1 MPRAPR
7 PLLAALTLCLS
18 LGIAH
23 ADTAPLFT
31 AEGYRATLYRS
42 PTPQQ
47 VEGGQVIDTATL
59 QHLLGQTPRP
69 VLIDVYRRQWLQGRF
84 IEDEPHANL
93 PGSLWLANTGDGE
106 L

>member
-59 QHLLGQTPRP
+59 QHLLGQTP
-69 VLIDVYRRQWLQGRF
+69 GRC
-84 IEDEPHANL
+84 
-93 PGSLWLANTGDGE
+93 
-106 L
+106 